1 MTRAPWEYLF
11 ESFNAFY
18 FPDLFYQTVG
28 RVDRRA
34 RRRSCVLYNVR
45 TRQLHR
51 HRPYLDLWEWL
62 LWTGLITF
70 SLLLVGAV
78 FAFDFFLVLA
88 TAVAGVATLVW
99 IRFRRFPPIILAY
112 ERQLARQRY
121 VSRQKASDPETTIRR
136 RGGGRRQR
144 RRR

>member
-11 ESFNAFY
+11 EAFNAFF
-18 FPDLFYQTVG
+18 FPDLFYQTVITSIVG
-28 RVDRRA
+28 LVVLL
-34 RRRSCVLYNVR
+34 VLYNVR

-78 FAFDFFLVLA
+78 FAFDFFLVLS

-121 VSRQKASDPETTIRR
+121 VSRQRTSDPETTIRR

>member
-11 ESFNAFY
+11 ESFNAFF
-18 FPDLFYQTVG
+18 FPDLFYQTVVASIVG
-28 RVDRRA
+28 LVVLL
-34 RRRSCVLYNVR
+34 VLYNVR

-62 LWTGLITF
+62 LWTGLISF
-70 SLLLVGAV
+70 SLVLVGAV

-88 TAVAGVATLVW
+88 TVVGGVATLVW

-121 VSRQKASDPETTIRR
+121 VSRQKASDPEATIRR